1 MLWSVGDAVLGGHKL
16 WVVGASGTRYYY
28 AHLSAYADA
37 TIADGKFVEAGDVVG
52 FVGTSGNAATPAHV
66 HFEIHPGG
74 VGLSALSPTIV
85 ERSPTVGS
93 GETTTP

>member
-1 MLWSVGDAVLGGHKL
+1 M
-16 WVVGASGTRYYY
+16 
-28 AHLSAYADA
+28 
-37 TIADGKFVEAGDVVG
+37 EAGDVVG
-52 FVGTSGNAATPAHV
+52 FVGTSGNAAGTPAHV

-74 VGLSALSPTIV
+74 VGPTNPYPILKAVDNAEAAALTEAIRAAAGTTTSTSAISAPVVGLSALSPTTV